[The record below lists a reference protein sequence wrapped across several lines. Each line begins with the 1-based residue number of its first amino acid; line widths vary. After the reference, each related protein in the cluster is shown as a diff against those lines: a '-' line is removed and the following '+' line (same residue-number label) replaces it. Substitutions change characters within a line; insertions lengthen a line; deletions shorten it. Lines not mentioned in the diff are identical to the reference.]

1 MMSLSEGATLG
12 RYVIRTRIG
21 VGGMGEVYLAED
33 ASLGRKVALKIMPPE
48 IADDANRVRRFVQ
61 EAKAASALT
70 HPNILTVFEIGDS
83 QGSKYIATEYIRGVT
98 LGLRMRQQPPLML
111 IEALDIALQAAS
123 ALGAAHEAGI
133 IHRDIKP
140 ENIMIRDDG
149 LVKVLDFGLAKLLTF
164 DEVPGGNEKDTLLAG
179 SAEAVGSAPRTDPG
193 ILMGTVSYM
202 SPEQARGR
210 ALDTRTD
217 IFSLGIVLYELFA
230 GRRPFVG
237 EGHLDQISSILKDD
251 PLPLRQVS
259 PSVPRELERIVNKTL
274 RKDRDHRYQHIKDL
288 EIDLADIREELKFE
302 AKLNKTVDQ
311 AVPAAVTEQGGNRP
325 TLTESLSST
334 RRFTLLHAIIFI
346 FISAGIVAA
355 VWTFSSSLGIRRT
368 SGAAMKTAEI
378 ASWSSA
384 PGEIFATARFSPDAK
399 MIAFASTKSGGKN
412 IWVTQTTSKEGI
424 QVTDD
429 AFSNTDPIWSPKGD
443 EIAFFSQRSGSTDGH
458 PGSTGIWRV
467 SALGGGSPRAVG
479 PVKDGSA
486 SLRRWTESGKIY
498 FQSGGE
504 LHSIDVGSGASQQ
517 VTFLTGQ
524 GRVLWV
530 DIADDEKSLAYAFS
544 SEGSWSLHVNNLA
557 MTAPAEIAKGT
568 GPVRGFVWVPTKNR
582 FFISPQIDGVYQ
594 TSLIDGSGAPVQLT
608 SADSDSVVVEAS
620 NDGRSVI
627 TSSAKEGSDVW
638 KVSVADGVESPVI
651 RDLNA
656 KLWPAVSP
664 DNQKVIFQSIRNLNR
679 GSNLFEGGLLE
690 IPVHP
695 KGSAGTPTVIAD
707 KAALPAWSP
716 RGDRIAFLRKT
727 GDTLG
732 LITADAAGGG
742 ERTLLQEGIPIVAYS
757 VSPYNIV
764 QTNPFAWSPDG
775 AGIAVVTIKG
785 GISDMKLV
793 SIADGGERSLT
804 KNTDSAISFYCP
816 VWSSDGKRLAF
827 QFQKKN
833 PQADKPP
840 LAGLGV
846 IDLSSSSFAFIIES
860 DKPIRLIG
868 WTPDE
873 NSLIFAETQRR
884 AEGLP
889 PETTLKQ
896 AAVSGVSVSDIRVLK
911 NVYYYNIS
919 LSGDRKLMAFAGRN
933 EEKDDIW
940 VMPLKGEPRKIT
952 NNNDSWLY
960 FSRLAWLPDGSAIVF
975 GKQNRFSLLSMSTE
989 ID

>member
-1 MMSLSEGATLG
+1 MSLSEGATLG
-12 RYVIRTRIG
+12 RYVIRSRIG
-21 VGGMGEVYLAED
+21 AGGMGVVYLAED
-33 ASLGRKVALKIMPPE
+33 ASLSRKVALKIMPRE
-48 IADDANRVRRFVQ
+48 IAEDANRVRRFVQ
-61 EAKAASALT
+61 EAKAASGLT
-70 HPNILTVFEIGDS
+70 HQNILTVFDIGDFE
-83 QGSKYIATEYIRGVT
+83 GSKYIATEYIRGVT
-98 LGLRMRQQPPLML
+98 LGERMRQQPPLLL

-133 IHRDIKP
+133 IHRDVKP

-149 LVKVLDFGLAKLLTF
+149 LVKVLDFGLAKLLSF

-179 SAEAVGSAPRTDPG
+179 PEQASGSTPRTEPG
-193 ILMGTVSYM
+193 IVMGTVSYM

-217 IFSLGIVLYELFA
+217 IFSFGIVLYELFA
-230 GRRPFVG
+230 GRRPFTG

-251 PLPLRQVS
+251 PTPLRQVS

-288 EIDLADIREELKFE
+288 EIDLEDIREELKFE

-311 AVPAAVTEQGGNRP
+311 AVPAAVTEQRGTRP
-325 TLTESLSST
+325 TLTESLSTT

-346 FISAGIVAA
+346 LISAGIVAA
-355 VWTFSSSLGIRRT
+355 VWTFRSSLGIQST
-368 SGAAMKTAEI
+368 SGAAIKTVEI

-399 MIAFASTKSGGKN
+399 MIAFASTKSGTKN

-424 QVTDD
+424 QVTND
-429 AFSNTDPIWSPKGD
+429 AFANTDPIWSPKGD
-443 EIAFFSQRSGSTDGH
+443 EIAFFSQRPGATDGY
-458 PGSTGIWRV
+458 STGIWRV
-467 SALGGGSPRAVG
+467 SALGGGAPRAVG

-486 SLRRWTESGKIY
+486 LLRRWTESGKIY

-504 LHSIDVGSGASQQ
+504 LHSIDVATGATQQ
-517 VTFLTGQ
+517 VSSLKDQ

-530 DIADDEKSLAYAFS
+530 DISDDEKSLAYAFS
-544 SEGSWSLHVNNLA
+544 SEGNWSLHVNNLA
-557 MTAPAEIAKGT
+557 MTDPSEIANGT
-568 GPVRGFVWVPTKNR
+568 GPIRGFVWVPAKVR

-594 TSLIDGSGAPVQLT
+594 TSMIDVSGTPVQLT
-608 SADSDSVVVEAS
+608 AADSDSVVVEAS

-627 TSSAKEGSDVW
+627 ISSAKEGSDVW
-638 KVSVADGVESPVI
+638 KVSVADGVESPII

-679 GSNLFEGGLLE
+679 GSNLFEGGLMA
-690 IPVHP
+690 IPVQP

-707 KAALPAWSP
+707 QASLPAWSP
-716 RGDRIAFLRKT
+716 KGDRIAFLRKT

-732 LITADAAGGG
+732 LITVDAAGGG
-742 ERTLLQEGIPIVAYS
+742 ERSLLADGIPVVAYS

-775 AGIAVVTIKG
+775 AGIAVVTNKG
-785 GISDMKLV
+785 GVSDMKLV
-793 SIADGGERSLT
+793 SITDRGERSLT
-804 KNTDSAISFYCP
+804 KNTDSAVSFYCP
-816 VWSSDGKRLAF
+816 VWSSDGRRLAF

-833 PQADKPP
+833 PQADKPQ
-840 LAGLGV
+840 LTGLGV
-846 IDLSSSSFAFIIES
+846 IDLSVSSVAFIVES
-860 DKPIRLIG
+860 EKPIRLIG
-868 WTPDE
+868 WTPEE

-884 AEGLP
+884 ADGLP

-896 AAVSGVSVSDIRVLK
+896 AAVSGGSVSDIRVLK
-911 NVYYYNIS
+911 NVYYYNIF
-919 LSGDRKLMAFAGRN
+919 LSADRKLVAYASRN
-933 EEKDDIW
+933 DEKDDIW
-940 VMPLKGEPRKIT
+940 VMPIKGEPRKIT

-975 GKQNRFSLLSMSTE
+975 GKQNRFSLLSMSTD

>member
-1 MMSLSEGATLG
+1 MSLSEGARLG
-12 RYVIRTRIG
+12 RYVIRSQIG
-21 VGGMGEVYLAED
+21 AGGMGEVYLAED
-33 ASLGRKVALKIMPPE
+33 ASLSRKVALKIMPPE
-48 IADDANRVRRFVQ
+48 IAEDANRVRRFVQ

-70 HPNILTVFEIGDS
+70 HPNILTVFEIGDFE
-83 QGSKYIATEYIRGVT
+83 GSKYIATEYIRGVT
-98 LGLRMRQQPPLML
+98 LGERMRQQQPLL
-111 IEALDIALQAAS
+111 LTEALDIALQAAS

-149 LVKVLDFGLAKLLTF
+149 LVKVLDFGLAKLLSF
-164 DEVPGGNEKDTLLAG
+164 DDVRGGNEKNTLLAG
-179 SAEAVGSAPRTDPG
+179 SAEASGSVPPRTDPG

-210 ALDTRTD
+210 SLDTRTD
-217 IFSLGIVLYELFA
+217 IFSFGIVLYELFA
-230 GRRPFVG
+230 GRRPFTG

-288 EIDLADIREELKFE
+288 EIDLEDIKEELKFE
-302 AKLNKTVDQ
+302 AKLNKTVDHV
-311 AVPAAVTEQGGNRP
+311 VPAAVTEQGGNRP

-346 FISAGIVAA
+346 LISSGIVAA
-355 VWTFSSSLGIRRT
+355 VWTFRSSLGIQPT
-368 SGAAMKTAEI
+368 GAAIKTVEI

-399 MIAFASTKSGGKN
+399 MIAFASTKSGTKN

-424 QVTDD
+424 QVTND
-429 AFSNTDPIWSPKGD
+429 AFANTDPIWSPKGD
-443 EIAFFSQRSGSTDGH
+443 EIAFFSQRSGSTDGNS
-458 PGSTGIWRV
+458 GSTGIWRV
-467 SALGGGSPRAVG
+467 SALGGGAPRAVG

-486 SLRRWTESGKIY
+486 SLRRWTGSGKIY

-504 LHSIDVGSGASQQ
+504 LHSIDVGTGATQQ
-517 VTFLTGQ
+517 VSSLKDQ

-530 DIADDEKSLAYAFS
+530 DISDDERSLAYALS
-544 SEGSWSLHVNNLA
+544 SEGGWSLHVNNLA
-557 MTAPAEIAKGT
+557 MTAPAEIAKGS
-568 GPVRGFVWVPTKNR
+568 GPIRAFVWVPEKKR

-594 TSLIDGSGAPVQLT
+594 TSLIDGSGTPVQLT
-608 SADSDSVVVEAS
+608 AADSDSIVVEAS

-627 TSSAKEGSDVW
+627 ISSAKEGSDVW
-638 KVSVADGVESPVI
+638 KVSVADGVESPVV

-664 DNQKVIFQSIRNLNR
+664 DNQKVIFQSIRSLNR
-679 GSNLFEGGLLE
+679 GSNLFEGGLMT
-690 IPVHP
+690 IPVEP
-695 KGSAGTPTVIAD
+695 KGSAGTPTVIAE
-707 KAALPAWSP
+707 KASLPAWSP

-732 LITADAAGGG
+732 LITVDAAGGG
-742 ERTLLQEGIPIVAYS
+742 ERSLMPDGIPIVAYS

-775 AGIAVVTIKG
+775 NGIAAVAVRG
-785 GISDMKLV
+785 GVSDMKLV
-793 SIADGGERSLT
+793 SVADGGERSLT
-804 KNTDSAISFYCP
+804 NNADSAISFYCP
-816 VWSSDGKRLAF
+816 VWSSDGRRLAF
-827 QFQKKN
+827 RFQKKN
-833 PQADKPP
+833 AQADKPP
-840 LAGLGV
+840 LTGLGV
-846 IDLSSSSFAFIIES
+846 IDLSSSSVAFILES

-868 WTPDE
+868 WTPEE

-889 PETTLKQ
+889 PETTLRE
-896 AAVSGVSVSDIRVLK
+896 APVSGGSVSDIRVLK
-911 NVYYYNIS
+911 NVYYYNIF
-919 LSGDRKLMAFAGRN
+919 LSADRKSIAYAGRN
-933 EEKDDIW
+933 DEKDDIW
-940 VMPLKGEPRKIT
+940 VMPLKGEPRKVT

-975 GKQNRFSLLSMSTE
+975 GKQNRFSLLSMSTD